1 MNVRVLFFS
10 VLQDITGTAET
21 VIRIDDPSADVG
33 QLLDVLFQTWPG
45 LRDWAPSLLVAV
57 NQVYARRAD
66 PLPADAEV
74 AIMPPVQGG

>member
-21 VIRIDDPSADVG
+21 VIRIDDPNANVG
-33 QLLDVLFQTWPG
+33 HLLDMLFQTWPG
-45 LRDWAPSLLVAV
+45 LKDWAPSLLVAV
-57 NQVYARRAD
+57 NHVYARRGD

-74 AIMPPVQGG
+74 AIMPPIQGG

>member
-10 VLQDITGTAET
+10 VLQDITGTTET
-21 VIRIDDPSADVG
+21 TVCIEEPNAQVG
-33 QLLDVLFQTWPG
+33 HLLDQLYENWPR

-57 NQVYARRAD
+57 NHVYARRGD

>member
-21 VIRIDDPSADVG
+21 NVSLEEENPTVG
-33 QLLDVLFQTWPG
+33 TLLDYLFKTWPG
-45 LRDWAPSLLVAV
+45 LSDWAPSILIAV
-57 NQVYARRAD
+57 DQVYARRPDA
-66 PLPADAEV
+66 LHADAEV

>member
-21 VIRIDDPSADVG
+21 TVCLGEENPSVG
-33 QLLDVLFQTWPG
+33 ALLDHLFKMWPG
-45 LRDWAPSLLVAV
+45 LSEWAPSILIAV
-57 NQVYARRAD
+57 DQVYARRPDA
-66 PLPADAEV
+66 LHENAEV